1 MEILENATL
10 AELLDELEL
19 TSGIRTEEVAMVRD
33 WIMDEIERRVPE
45 AFNKWIDDMADDS
58 ELKYY
63 IGE

>member
-19 TSGIRTEEVAMVRD
+19 TSGIRTEEVAMVRG

-45 AFNKWIDDMADDS
+45 AFNKWIDDMAEDS

>member
-19 TSGIRTEEVAMVRD
+19 TSGIRTEEVAMVRG

-45 AFNKWIDDMADDS
+45 AFTKWIDDMAEDS

>member
-45 AFNKWIDDMADDS
+45 AFNKWIDDMAEDS

>member
-10 AELLDELEL
+10 AELIDELEL